1 MKRRRPPLK
10 VKLNPVKVWE
20 YLDSNSMSQNEL
32 ARLCGLS
39 PGYFSQLMNG
49 TRCPS
54 APVRRRLQQ
63 VMGIADFDE
72 LFILERVE
80 D

>member
-1 MKRRRPPLK
+1 MNRRRPPFK

-20 YLDSNSMSQNEL
+20 YLDRWGMSQNEL

-49 TRCPS
+49 ARCPS

-63 VMGIADFDE
+63 VMGVSDFDE
-72 LFILERVE
+72 LFILERVGQ
-80 D
+80 

>member
-1 MKRRRPPLK
+1 MKRRRPPFK

-20 YLDSNSMSQNEL
+20 YLDRCRMSQNEL

-39 PGYFSQLMNG
+39 PGYISQLMNG

-63 VMGIADFDE
+63 VMGVSEFDD

>member
-1 MKRRRPPLK
+1 MKRRRPPFK
-10 VKLNPVKVWE
+10 VKLNPAKVWE
-20 YLDSNSMSQNEL
+20 WLDQRQMSQNEL

-54 APVRRRLQQ
+54 APVRRRCSKS
-63 VMGIADFDE
+63 
-72 LFILERVE
+72 
-80 D
+80 